1 MTFLDL
7 WERFVELTAPD
18 VYKNNRFAAR
28 AVGCGVLNTA
38 TRAYIY
44 ASNSLPGNFYTAIL
58 GKPSSGKTSL
68 MRCAMATIAIDER
81 LAGEK
86 CHVSII
92 PKSTPEALM
101 ETLAEES
108 VGILFWD
115 EAEEVY
121 KKSRSYMDTLSNLLN
136 QLYDLGP
143 ITLQRT
149 TKPKI
154 SIPMRS
160 YYFSAYATCLPS
172 QWKAIEAAFAGGFER
187 RWLTLNL
194 KGKLPLLELP
204 PPRGEAAEVLA
215 QLQRMVLWAK
225 DKAFVVKGLG
235 LGKYEKEIERRVS
248 DENKQRAVAHYFLK
262 LMAAEIVNIVA
273 AQLYRKTGAAT
284 PSHLSHASHA
294 SQELSQHITA
304 VFVTVCDS
312 ICDSMG
318 QLVTCDRVKGHNLKY
333 YLIDL
338 SHKACDSDE
347 TICDKLTSELI
358 AKYGILDNVIRNVTG
373 VMQVEEP
380 EMAQLVERIEA
391 LRDGGRTVMNMRD
404 FVVEVVG
411 TRNAQWYRP
420 RLVAL
425 EEAGHIRTLV
435 LGRRKFVILDPK
447 ARICGNC
454 RKFAT
459 DECPIMKGMPTSE
472 LDPSQRVEEGDECF
486 DPL

>member
-1 MTFLDL
+1 LTFLDL
-7 WERFVELTAPD
+7 WERFVELAAPD
-18 VYKNNRFAAR
+18 VYKNNRFEAR

-44 ASNSLPGNFYTAIL
+44 ASRSLPGNFYTAIL

-68 MRCAMATIAIDER
+68 MHCAMATIAINEKVT
-81 LAGEK
+81 GEK

-115 EAEEVY
+115 EVEEVY

-143 ITLQRT
+143 ITFHRA

-154 SIPMRS
+154 DIPTRS
-160 YYFSAYATCLPS
+160 YYFSVYATCLPS

-194 KGKLPLLELP
+194 KGKLPLLEFP
-204 PPRGEAAEVLA
+204 PPRGEAAEILA
-215 QLQRMVLWAK
+215 QLQRMILWAK

-248 DENKQRAVAHYFLK
+248 DENKQRAAAHYFLK
-262 LMAAEIVNIVA
+262 LMAAEIVNVIA
-273 AQLYRKTGAAT
+273 TQLYKKSAAIT
-284 PSHLSHASHA
+284 PSQL
-294 SQELSQHITA
+294 SQELSQYVAA
-304 VFVTVCDS
+304 VSVTVCDS
-312 ICDSMG
+312 IYDSMG

-358 AKYGILDNVIRNVTG
+358 AKYGILDNVIRNVAG
-373 VMQVEEP
+373 VAQVEEP

-391 LRDGGRTVMNMRD
+391 LVERGRIVMSVRD
-404 FVVEVVG
+404 FVVEVVR

-420 RLVAL
+420 RVIAL
-425 EEAGHIRTLV
+425 EEAGRIRTLA

-459 DECPIMKGMPTSE
+459 DECPIMRGMPISE
-472 LDPSQRVEEGDECF
+472 LDPSQKVEEGDECF